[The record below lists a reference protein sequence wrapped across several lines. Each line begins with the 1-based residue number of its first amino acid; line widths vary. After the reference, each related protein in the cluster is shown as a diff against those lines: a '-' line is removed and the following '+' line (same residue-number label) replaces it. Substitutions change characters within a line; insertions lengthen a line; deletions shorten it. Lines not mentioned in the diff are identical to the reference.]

1 MRLVKLTVAFAI
13 AIHLLFPE
21 SSAHADGVLLVTG
34 AASQHQREIIGDA
47 FQTTA
52 RSLHWKLSTPS
63 LARELI
69 DAAVK
74 CLADSAP
81 WACVAPEL
89 RRSEQII
96 IVQLENERGASV
108 PTTIAT
114 AHVLIAGIQSDV
126 SASRYTETGDEQ
138 AFKRN
143 TAELSKVLQDA
154 AERTGRTTLVIRSK
168 PDKAWI
174 TLDGKNIGATEKTR
188 ATYPGSHTIS
198 LRRIGYKALTREVVA
213 VEGKVTT
220 EDFELE
226 PDGSSAGPSRGS
238 PSGPV
243 DGGHPTAAGSSRL
256 LPKIA
261 VGVGGAAI
269 AAGVFW
275 LVYNQN
281 PDPHGHQDRY
291 YHHTSGY
298 GYVSLAAGALT
309 AGLGLYFSF
318 RPDATSA
325 AVVTPVAG
333 AGAAASWLW
342 RF

>member
-34 AASQHQREIIGDA
+34 AASPHQREIIGDA

-154 AERTGRTTLVIRSK
+154 AERTGRTTLLIRSK

-174 TLDGKNIGATEKTR
+174 TLDGQNIGATEKTR
-188 ATYPGSHTIS
+188 ATYPGTHTLS
-198 LRRIGYKALTREVVA
+198 LRRIGYKATTREVVA

-220 EDFELE
+220 EDFALE
-226 PDGSSAGPSRGS
+226 PDGPSNGRTDGPSNDRGN
-238 PSGPV
+238 GEHPV
-243 DGGHPTAAGSSRL
+243 GSSSRL
-256 LPKIA
+256 LPKFA
-261 VGVGGAAI
+261 VFAGGAAVG
-269 AAGVFW
+269 AGVFW
-275 LVYNQN
+275 LVYNQK
-281 PDPHGHQDRY
+281 PDPHGHQDPY
-291 YHHTSGY
+291 YHHTSAY

-309 AGLGLYFSF
+309 AGVGLYFWLRS
-318 RPDATSA
+318 DATSA
-325 AVVTPVAG
+325 AAVTPLRG
-333 AGAAASWLW
+333 GAAASWLW